1 MKLEKVIPIA
11 TSHPPYYPVSKEK
24 GHNIML
30 KTQSWSWVWTVTQLG
45 APFSLWESIIC
56 SPSPVFQVGSG
67 QAGPRDV
74 GEGWH
79 QETKKSG
86 DVQGRNKRKLW
97 FGSEPLPSV
106 GCLGCTTLCK
116 GLAAQPMCIVIKNA
130 GLHGLPC
137 ETGSSDT
144 STSPLLLS
152 EGSSQFPLLFLSFI
166 VCKYVRIL
174 VSALNATWKARE
186 HDVLFSPVHLT
197 LLLQVS
203 RIAYTEP
210 EQVF

>member
-1 MKLEKVIPIA
+1 M
-11 TSHPPYYPVSKEK
+11 
-24 GHNIML
+24 
-30 KTQSWSWVWTVTQLG
+30 
-45 APFSLWESIIC
+45 
-56 SPSPVFQVGSG
+56 
-67 QAGPRDV
+67 

-116 GLAAQPMCIVIKNA
+116 GLAAQPVCIVIKNA